1 MKFRVE
7 VDCTPVEAR
16 QFVGLPNVEP
26 LQAAV
31 MTEVERRMMAEMD
44 RFSPDAIMRSWFTVF
59 PQNADQMQT
68 MFLKMFQQGFGGT
81 PSPPAKPDS
90 RSKSEA

>member
-7 VDCTPVEAR
+7 VDCTPLEAR

-31 MTEVERRMMAEMD
+31 MAEVERRMMAEMD
-44 RFSPDAIMRSWFTVF
+44 RFSPDTIMRSWFSVF
-59 PQNADQMQT
+59 PQNADQMQNL
-68 MFLKMFQQGFGGT
+68 FLKMFQQGFGGVPT
-81 PSPPAKPDS
+81 PP
-90 RSKSEA
+90 SKSEP

>member
-31 MTEVERRMMAEMD
+31 MAEVERRMMAEMD
-44 RFSPDAIMRSWFTVF
+44 RFSPDTIMRSWFSVL
-59 PQNADQMQT
+59 PQGADQIQN
-68 MFLKMFQQGFGGT
+68 MFLKMFQQGFGASPT
-81 PSPPAKPDS
+81 PPT
-90 RSKSEA
+90 KSEP

>member
-7 VDCTPVEAR
+7 VDCTPIEAR

-31 MTEVERRMMAEMD
+31 MAEVERRMMAEMD
-44 RFSPDAIMRSWFTVF
+44 RFSPDTIMRSWFSVF
-59 PQNADQMQT
+59 PQNADQMQSL
-68 MFLKMFQQGFGGT
+68 FLKMFQQGFGGVPT
-81 PSPPAKPDS
+81 PPAKSDT
-90 RSKSEA
+90 

>member
-7 VDCTPVEAR
+7 VDCTPIEAR

-31 MTEVERRMMAEMD
+31 MAEVERRMMAEMD
-44 RFSPDAIMRSWFTVF
+44 RFSPDTIMRSWFSVF
-59 PQNADQMQT
+59 PQNADQMQSL
-68 MFLKMFQQGFGGT
+68 FLKMFQQGFGGAPT
-81 PSPPAKPDS
+81 PPAKSDT
-90 RSKSEA
+90 

>member
-31 MTEVERRMMAEMD
+31 MAEVERRMMAEMD

-81 PSPPAKPDS
+81 ASPPAKPDS
-90 RSKSEA
+90 RPKSET

>member
-7 VDCTPVEAR
+7 VDCTPLEAR

-44 RFSPDAIMRSWFTVF
+44 RFSPDAMMRSWFSVF
-59 PQNADQMQT
+59 PQNAEQMQGLF
-68 MFLKMFQQGFGGT
+68 MKMFQQGFGSG
-81 PSPPAKPDS
+81 SAAGS
-90 RSKSEA
+90 RSSDRSE

>member
-26 LQAAV
+26 MQAAV
-31 MTEVERRMMAEMD
+31 MAEVERRMLAEMD
-44 RFSPDAIMRSWFTVF
+44 RFSPDAIMRSWFSVF
-59 PQNADQMQT
+59 PQNADQMQNL
-68 MFLKMFQQGFGGT
+68 FLKMFQQGFGGST
-81 PSPPAKPDS
+81 APTAKSDS
-90 RSKSEA
+90 

>member
-31 MTEVERRMMAEMD
+31 MAEVERRMMAEMD

-59 PQNADQMQT
+59 PQGADQMQN
-68 MFLKMFQQGFGGT
+68 MFLKMFQQGFGGST
-81 PSPPAKPDS
+81 PPAT
-90 RSKSEA
+90 KSES

>member
-26 LQAAV
+26 MQAAV
-31 MTEVERRMMAEMD
+31 MAEVERRMLAEMD
-44 RFSPDAIMRSWFTVF
+44 RFSPDAIMRSWFTAF
-59 PQNADQMQT
+59 PQNADQMQNL
-68 MFLKMFQQGFGGT
+68 FLKMFQQGFGGSTT
-81 PSPPAKPDS
+81 PSAKSDS
-90 RSKSEA
+90 

>member
-7 VDCTPVEAR
+7 VDCTPIEAR

-44 RFSPDAIMRSWFTVF
+44 RFSPDAALKTWLTLM
-59 PQNADQMQT
+59 PQSAEQMGET
-68 MFLKMFQQGFGGT
+68 LTRMFAQGFGAAN
-81 PSPPAKPDS
+81 PSKP
-90 RSKSEA
+90 RSP

>member
-26 LQAAV
+26 MQ
-31 MTEVERRMMAEMD
+31 RR
-44 RFSPDAIMRSWFTVF
+44 
-59 PQNADQMQT
+59 
-68 MFLKMFQQGFGGT
+68 
-81 PSPPAKPDS
+81 
-90 RSKSEA
+90 

>member
-31 MTEVERRMMAEMD
+31 MAEVERRMMAEMD

-59 PQNADQMQT
+59 PQGADQMQN
-68 MFLKMFQQGFGGT
+68 MFLKMFQQGFGASST
-81 PSPPAKPDS
+81 PPT
-90 RSKSEA
+90 KSEP